1 MGWIKKDKSVSG
13 QTVVKS
19 SISFDNVNFIS
30 NEVSLK
36 SDPTTVPSQQSV
48 KDYVKAYAEAPRVT
62 GDQPQPTN
70 LYITTLL
77 SQKGIKATTGMLVM
91 YIYRTG
97 GTVQN
102 SFIYKLTDDYAFAVN
117 SVQQRFIAQD
127 EGMSNYFNNFDRQ
140 DDNTFASTLWVT
152 HAGGFS
158 GTPFTKTDTSMIIDN
173 ADVTHYA
180 AKRIDGS
187 LEIGQGYDVTFTVT
201 GSNGNDCFLTVSTD
215 ILETDGITFSANG
228 SYTFNFTA
236 TNSSMVL
243 IIIGKGSSSCTITD
257 LICTRDF
264 TSSTTTASI
273 TFPLPAKFTW
283 YEIANGAYDSD
294 FEEAVTLTK
303 SDSLENE
310 NIQGNLYDT
319 SVAPHTFTLS
329 RTSPGTSTRRIK
341 MFAEYEEQITD
352 FNNNNVTLKGRAEHT
367 FYITVTELL

>member
-19 SISFDNVNFIS
+19 SIGFDNVNFIA
-30 NEVSLK
+30 NEVNLQ
-36 SDPTTVPSQQSV
+36 SDPLTVPSQKSV
-48 KDYVKAYAEAPRVT
+48 KDYIKAYAEAPRVT

-70 LYITTLL
+70 LYLTTLL
-77 SQKGIKATTGMLVM
+77 SNEGIKATNGMTV
-91 YIYRTG
+91 IYLYKTG

-102 SFIYKLTDDYAFAVN
+102 STAYILEDDYSFAITEVE
-117 SVQQRFIAQD
+117 QRFIAQD

-158 GTPFTKTDTSMIIDN
+158 NTPFTKTDTSMIIDN
-173 ADVTHYA
+173 ADVNHYA

-201 GSNGNDCFLTVSTD
+201 GSNGNDCFLTVDES
-215 ILETDGITFSANG
+215 ILGTTGITFSANG

-243 IIIGKGSSSCTITD
+243 IIIGRGSSSCTITD

-264 TSSTTTASI
+264 TSSTTTASL
-273 TFPLPAKFTW
+273 TFPIPAKFTW
-283 YEIANGAYDSD
+283 YEIDAYDTD
-294 FEEAVTLTK
+294 FIETAILTK
-303 SDSLENE
+303 SNSLENE

-329 RTSPGTSTRRIK
+329 RTSPGTSTRRIRIL
-341 MFAEYEEQITD
+341 AEYEEEFVD
-352 FNNNNVTLKGRAEHT
+352 FNLNNVTLTGTAEHT
-367 FYITVTELL
+367 FYITVTEKL